1 MTEHAAEQP
10 PTHPVAPDVRAEL
23 LVVGTSP
30 LAARLVA
37 ETVESAGLR
46 RATCVSTESE
56 ALAAIMAFKFD
67 GAIIDLE
74 LPDGDGLNVVWG
86 LQALPS
92 PCSAV
97 LVGEDVDAATIRES
111 LMVGV
116 IACLR
121 KPLRPDLLRNA
132 ALHAV
137 ESTRLWRRCLEGS
150 PGANADRRRT
160 MPPRIPPTIGARDMR
175 EADLTPR
182 EQEVLRML
190 LDGLSNGR
198 MATRLGVTTRT
209 VKYHVTNVLRKL
221 GASSRISLLASFR
234 RTLSDGPS

>member
-1 MTEHAAEQP
+1 MSDLE
-10 PTHPVAPDVRAEL
+10 PVPDVIAEL

-37 ETVESAGLR
+37 ETLEPVGLR
-46 RATCVSTESE
+46 RATCVSRESE
-56 ALAAIMAFKFD
+56 ALAALMAFKFD
-67 GAIIDLE
+67 AAIIDLE

-97 LVGEDVDAATIRES
+97 IVGEDVDAAAIREA

-121 KPLRPDLLRNA
+121 TPLRPDLLRTA

-137 ESTRLWRRCLEGS
+137 ESTRLWRRCIEAA
-150 PGANADRRRT
+150 PDARADARRT
-160 MPPRIPPTIGARDMR
+160 TSRIPPTIGARDMR
-175 EADLTPR
+175 EAGLTAR
-182 EQEVLRML
+182 EQEVLALL
-190 LDGLSNGR
+190 LDGMSNGR
-198 MATRLGVTTRT
+198 MAGHLGVTTRT

-221 GASSRISLLASFR
+221 GAQSRISLLASWR
-234 RTLSDGPS
+234 RTLSGGPA